1 MIQTPFIQIA
11 ATFHPADLVI
21 VVVYLLGIVAL
32 GLWSARREKATAN
45 EYFLAGRNLR
55 WPVIG
60 LSLFA
65 TNISTVHLV
74 GLAQS
79 GYSHGLVYGNFEWL
93 AAFCLILLGLVF
105 APFYFR
111 NRVATLPE
119 YLERRFS
126 GGSRTMLAVM
136 AVFGALFIHIGVSL
150 YAGATIIEGF
160 FGLNVYVS
168 IILISAATTLYTVVG
183 GLLAVVVTE
192 AVQTVLLLAG
202 AFIITLLGVMALG
215 DAGVHDWSAFKAAT
229 KPDQL
234 SMVHADGGFA
244 WYAMLLGYPVLGVWY
259 WCADQTIVQR
269 VLGARTERDA
279 MVGPLFAG
287 IIKVLPVF
295 LMVFP
300 GVMAYVL
307 FKDVIG
313 EQPDQ
318 TLPVL
323 IDQLVPTGL
332 KGLLAAGLLA
342 ALMSTV
348 AGALNSAST
357 LVSIDIVKRLRP
369 DTPEHTLV
377 RIGRITAVAVM
388 VLAIAWS
395 TQGKSFGGIFDG
407 LNQMIACLAPPITAV
422 FILGVFWPRGTKQA
436 ALATLSGG
444 FLLGIVAF
452 VLDFPA
458 ISKHL
463 FGQNAQ
469 GQPVQFITH
478 TLGIPFML
486 QAWWLCV
493 ICGVLFVAV
502 SLATPRPAPEQTEGL
517 CWKNPLAAV
526 FGSPITGGWRDPRV
540 LAAGLTVVMLAL
552 YWVFR

>member
-1 MIQTPFIQIA
+1 MPPAVLPQLA
-11 ATFHPADLVI
+11 AAFHTVDLVI
-21 VVVYLLGIVAL
+21 IIGYLVGIVAL
-32 GLWSARREKATAN
+32 GLWSSRREKDTAN
-45 EYFLAGRNLR
+45 DYFLAGRNLR

-74 GLAQS
+74 GLAS
-79 GYSHGLVYGNFEWL
+79 AGYSDGLVFGNFEWL

-111 NRVATLPE
+111 NRVTTLPE

-126 GGSRTMLAVM
+126 PGSRTVLAVM

-168 IILISAATTLYTVVG
+168 ILIISAATTLYTVVG

-192 AVQTVLLLAG
+192 AVQTILLLAG
-202 AFIITLLGVMALG
+202 AVIITILGVMALG
-215 DAGVHDWSAFKAAT
+215 DSGISDWAAFKAAT

-234 SMVHADGGFA
+234 SMVHADGGYA

-287 IIKVLPVF
+287 FIKVLPVF

-313 EQPDQ
+313 DAPDRA
-318 TLPVL
+318 LPVL
-323 IDQLVPTGL
+323 IDELVPVGL

-369 DTPEHTLV
+369 DTTERSLV
-377 RIGRITAVAVM
+377 SIGRFTAVAVM
-388 VLAIAWS
+388 LLAIAWS
-395 TQGKSFGGIFDG
+395 TQGKSFGGIFAG

-422 FILGVFWPRGTKQA
+422 FVLGVFWPRGTQQA
-436 ALATLSGG
+436 ALATLLGG
-444 FLLGIVAF
+444 FGLGIVVF
-452 VLDFPA
+452 ILDFPA
-458 ISKHL
+458 
-463 FGQNAQ
+463 FGFQL
-469 GQPVQFITH
+469 ITQE
-478 TLGIPFML
+478 LGIPFML
-486 QAWWLCV
+486 QAWWLCF
-493 ICGVLFVAV
+493 ICGVLFVGV
-502 SLATPRPAPEQTEGL
+502 SLATPRPRLEQTEGL
-517 CWKNPLAAV
+517 CWANPLSALL
-526 FGSPITGGWRDPRV
+526 GKPLQGGVRDPRV
-540 LAAGLTVVMLAL
+540 LALILFVSVILL
-552 YWVFR
+552 YWCFR